1 MERNRRYT
9 MGKFNEFIPLHD
21 AISLLSTEFK
31 IPPENILIYKE
42 DQKEVIDPNKK
53 ARFSRPFKPAIF
65 IQ

>member
-1 MERNRRYT
+1 
-9 MGKFNEFIPLHD
+9 MGKFNEFIPLND
-21 AISLLSTEFK
+21 AISLLSKEFK
-31 IPPENILIYKE
+31 ISPENILIYKE

>member
-21 AISLLSTEFK
+21 AISLLSAEFK

-42 DQKEVIDPNKK
+42 NQKEVIDPNKK